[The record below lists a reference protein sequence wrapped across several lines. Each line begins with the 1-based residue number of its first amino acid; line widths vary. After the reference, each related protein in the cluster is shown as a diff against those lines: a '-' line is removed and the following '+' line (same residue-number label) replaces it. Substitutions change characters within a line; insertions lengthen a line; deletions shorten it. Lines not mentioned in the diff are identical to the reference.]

1 MESFAECLSLWYDV
15 QQKMFGVSNLRYNEA
30 YKKGFNFTM
39 NFLAMTP
46 HEKEIFKVDLKYT
59 LDNLPEPSNF
69 FFNSNGSL
77 EELSLSESEPDS
89 DSEWEDF
96 FV

>member
-1 MESFAECLSLWYDV
+1 MESFADCLSLWYDV
-15 QQKMFGVSNLRYNEA
+15 QQKMFSIRNLGYKEA

-46 HEKEIFKVDLKYT
+46 HEKQIFLLDLKYT

-69 FFNSNGSL
+69 VFNSNGSL
-77 EELSLSESEPDS
+77 EELPLSESEPDS
-89 DSEWEDF
+89 CSDWEDF